1 MRRSI
6 AAAIIVASLV
16 LGSTVFRGQM
26 ASAASAILQVFVTN
40 DSANPVPVKQQGAT
54 DVNVLGSVSTRP
66 NIPTT
71 QFSYALYLTTSAII
85 SGPDPA
91 GTNYAITS
99 ISFANPGSTSAIA
112 NVVSF
117 YGTTTTD
124 CTFTGP
130 FDLTSGPVAYVPGGD
145 TVNMVFPQPFVLTAK
160 SGAQT
165 CLTVLVLAPLEMTIV
180 GYRF

>member
-1 MRRSI
+1 VRRFI
-6 AAAIIVASLV
+6 AVASVVASLV
-16 LGSTVFRGQM
+16 LGSTVFRGDV

-40 DSANPVPVKQQGAT
+40 DAANPVPVKQQGAT
-54 DVNVLGSVSTRP
+54 DVNVLGSVSARP

-71 QFSYALYLTTSAII
+71 QFSRSLSLTASTII

-99 ISFANPGSTSAIA
+99 ISFANPGSASAIA
-112 NVVSF
+112 NVVSH
-117 YGTTTTD
+117 YGTTTD
-124 CTFTGP
+124 CHNFAGA
-130 FDLTSGPVAYVPGGD
+130 FDLTSGPVAYVPAGD
-145 TVNMVFPQPFVLTAK
+145 TVSLVFPQPFALTAK

-165 CLTVLVLAPLEMTIV
+165 CLTVLILAPLEMTVV

>member
-1 MRRSI
+1 MRRFN
-6 AAAIIVASLV
+6 AVAIVVASLV
-16 LGSTVFRGQM
+16 LGSTVFRGEV

-71 QFSYALYLTTSAII
+71 QFSVALNLNAATII

-99 ISFANPGSTSAIA
+99 ISVANAGSTFAIA
-112 NVVSF
+112 NVASY
-117 YGTTTTD
+117 YGTTTD
-124 CTFTGP
+124 CHNFVGT
-130 FDLTSGPVAYVPGGD
+130 FDLTNGPSANVPAGN
-145 TVNMVFPQPFVLTAK
+145 TVSLVFPQPFVLTAK
-160 SGAQT
+160 TGAQT
-165 CLTVLVLAPLEMTIV
+165 CLTVISLAPLEMTIV

>member
-1 MRRSI
+1 VRRFI
-6 AAAIIVASLV
+6 AVAIVVASFV
-16 LGSTVFRGQM
+16 LGSTVFRGEV

-99 ISFANPGSTSAIA
+99 FSVANSGSTSATA
-112 NVVSF
+112 NVASY
-117 YGTTTTD
+117 YGTTAD
-124 CTFTGP
+124 CHTFAGT
-130 FDLTSGPVAYVPGGD
+130 FDLANGPSPQVPAGD
-145 TVNMVFPQPFVLTAK
+145 TVSLVFPQPFVLSAK

-165 CLTVLVLAPLEMTIV
+165 CLTVIILAPLEVTIV